1 MDVNYEVW
9 GNPEDWRDAS
19 SYTYYG
25 LGDFKRPKEGVNS
38 YYNAYDNG
46 SLVGGEV
53 PTDLSLA
60 FWGIGKGSILTKP
73 MFLAPYWDGD
83 TIKTAAEP
91 INDEE
96 VSNVPC
102 ILGYAS
108 DGEGQY
114 TLSWWNRYAPAD
126 NPGEAE
132 WSTGNVINIWS
143 MYREIF
149 TAFNYQKVM
158 LVPFVRVALGSPTDG
173 WGDTYVSLKQYMDG
187 MVAGGAYADYNKILA
202 IGYQVA
208 IGDGESS
215 RSTGNK
221 ELSINTFVNVK
232 GSSRHWEGVKSNR
245 QHDWK
250 WFATEYGINTML
262 DSGMLN
268 PGSYSYARSIT
279 PYRRTGAIDFSS
291 LHNIGDGETGLSYK
305 YCENYKE
312 PGDTQYNS
320 VPIPYYYDPDN
331 DLWKINDSLPWN
343 TNVADPF
350 PYINCNIANKN
361 EVRDYIL
368 KQIAYLGFPFVYDPN
383 MATRG
388 KIGDI
393 GVYLPVF
400 DDDGITT
407 GNYEEGS
414 KALALPNAEWTDAR
428 EGSGYDPTKPSGGGE
443 PTPSDNPMLPVGLE
457 FTLADNGTGIWALT
471 PSNIYEVLDDI
482 FGSKMKAEVFG
493 NNPMNAILSLKW
505 TPFEWTATGT
515 QDFKPVVLGNQVVN
529 PLHSYPMITTV
540 SQAEKHGYGTIKFN
554 FDRNFYNARNMQA
567 RLFLPFY
574 GYYELPTAQLL
585 SSELRVDFYYNVPDE
600 LGVYVISY
608 DNVIYDF
615 VECSIDID
623 VPLTGSNAAAISQS
637 KRAEALQIATQVAST
652 ALTTMAFVGTGGLS
666 GVSQFISM
674 SKDAGSLVGGLQSL
688 PYLYEA
694 APREAIHQ
702 VAGLTTAATLTG
714 GTATGIAGA
723 ITNGKIQRANLR
735 TNLPYHGSAL
745 QTTFLHMSMKPYVQ
759 IFKNAIMQGLN
770 TENGGTVKV
779 KLGGED
785 EAQYKLKVGHACD
798 VWETVGNMPDNSLLQ
813 ATGLADTNTTG
824 MELSE
829 VQELNAILQS
839 GFYK

>member
-9 GNPEDWRDAS
+9 GNPEEWQDISDYSWAN
-19 SYTYYG
+19 
-25 LGDFKRPKEGVNS
+25 LAECKIPKSGRTS
-38 YYNAYDNG
+38 YYRAYDAG
-46 SLVGGEV
+46 ALQGGEV

-60 FWGIGKGSILTKP
+60 YWGIGEGSILAHP
-73 MFLAPYWDGD
+73 VYLSPYWDGD
-83 TIKTAAEP
+83 TIKTAVNEVQEP
-91 INDEE
+91 K
-96 VSNVPC
+96 SVPC
-102 ILGYAS
+102 ILNWAS
-108 DGEGQY
+108 DPSGTQADMTWTY
-114 TLSWWNRYAPAD
+114 RYAPTD
-126 NPGEAE
+126 TPGQDSWRAQNLIA
-132 WSTGNVINIWS
+132 T
-143 MYREIF
+143 
-149 TAFNYQKVM
+149 TAYSRRLIASFNYQKVY
-158 LVPFVRVALGSPTDG
+158 LIPYVKVAAAGSSS
-173 WGDTYVSLKQYMDG
+173 WGRATLSLKEYMDG
-187 MVAGGAYADYNKILA
+187 MTDGGSYVSYDKVIG
-202 IGYQVA
+202 IGYQIA
-208 IGDGESS
+208 IGDGIDSN

-221 ELSINTFVNVK
+221 EMGIVFPVSFEASQRSYQS
-232 GSSRHWEGVKSNR
+232 GSRTYT
-245 QHDWK
+245 
-250 WFATEYGINTML
+250 WFATRYGIEALMTNF
-262 DSGMLN
+262 SLN
-268 PGSYSYARSIT
+268 YYTHSLT
-279 PYRRTGAIDFSS
+279 PYREWNSEDFSGQH
-291 LHNIGDGETGLSYK
+291 LVGDADTGWRRK
-305 YCENYKE
+305 YCQNYYA
-312 PGDTQYNS
+312 GGNIYGQ
-320 VPIPYYYDPDN
+320 VPIYYYNPD
-331 DLWKINDSLPWN
+331 DEIWKVNNSTPWN
-343 TNVADPF
+343 TNYADPF
-350 PYINCNIANKN
+350 PYIECTPTTKDAVK
-361 EVRDYIL
+361 DYIM
-368 KQIAYLGFPFVYDPN
+368 KQIAYLGFPFMYDP
-383 MATRG
+383 ALADRG
-388 KIGDI
+388 QIGDN
-393 GVYLPVF
+393 GVYLPEF
-400 DDDGITT
+400 NEEGITT
-407 GNYEEGS
+407 GNYAEGRA
-414 KALALPNAEWTDAR
+414 ALRLPNSEWVDGRT
-428 EGSGYDPTKPSGGGE
+428 GSGYDPTSSDG
-443 PTPSDNPMLPVGLE
+443 PTPSGNPMLPVGLE

-505 TPFEWTATGT
+505 TPFEWTPGGT
-515 QDFKPVVLGNQVVN
+515 QDVKPVVLGNQVVN
-529 PLHSYPMITTV
+529 PLHSYPMIKTV

-554 FDRNFYNARNMQA
+554 FDKNFYNARNMQA

-574 GYYELPTAQLL
+574 GYYALPTAQLL
-585 SSELRVDFYYNVPDE
+585 SSELRVDFYYDVPDE

-608 DNVIYDF
+608 NDVIYDF

-694 APREAIHQ
+694 APREAINQ

-759 IFKNAIMQGLN
+759 IFKNTIMSGL
-770 TENGGTVKV
+770 TTQDGGTVKV

-798 VWETVGNMPDNSLLQ
+798 VWKTVNAMPDNSLLQ
-813 ATGLADTNTTG
+813 ATGLADTDTTG

-839 GFYK
+839 GFFK